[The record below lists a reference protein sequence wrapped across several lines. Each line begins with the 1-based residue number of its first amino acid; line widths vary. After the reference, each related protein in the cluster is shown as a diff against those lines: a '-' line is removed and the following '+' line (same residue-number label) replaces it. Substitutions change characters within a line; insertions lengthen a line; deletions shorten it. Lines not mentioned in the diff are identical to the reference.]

1 MVTLE
6 TKRLIMRTWKEEDR
20 GPFFH
25 LNSNAEVMEYF
36 PTTLTVEQSNT
47 MVDKII
53 QRFEQQDG
61 WGLWAVELK
70 ETGDFIGFV
79 GLNIPVAELPFS
91 PCTEIGWRLD
101 KPFWGKGYA
110 SEAACKALDFAFTEL
125 KLEEVVAFTTVAN
138 LRSQKVMEKLGMVK
152 DENTFL
158 HPLLPDGH
166 PFHEHVLYRIR
177 QS

>member
-1 MVTLE
+1 MVILE
-6 TKRLIMRTWKEEDR
+6 TNRLIMRKWKEEDR
-20 GPFFH
+20 VPFFL
-25 LNSNAEVMEYF
+25 LNSHAEVMEYF
-36 PTTLTVEQSNT
+36 PATLTVEQSNA

-53 QRFEQQDG
+53 QKFEQQGD

-91 PCTEIGWRLD
+91 PCVEIGWRLD

-110 SEAACKALDFAFTEL
+110 SEAAYQALDFAFTRL
-125 KLEEVVAFTTVAN
+125 KLEEVVAFTTVSN

-158 HPLLPDGH
+158 HPLLPNGH
-166 PFHEHVLYRIR
+166 PLREHVLYRIS
-177 QS
+177 Q

>member
-1 MVTLE
+1 MIVMLE
-6 TKRLIMRTWKEEDR
+6 TDRLIMRAWREEDR
-20 GPFFH
+20 LPFCH

-36 PTTLTVEQSNT
+36 PATLTAEQSNT
-47 MVDKII
+47 MVDTII
-53 QRFEQQDG
+53 QRFEQQGG

-91 PCTEIGWRLD
+91 PCVEIGWRLD

-110 SEAACKALDFAFTEL
+110 SEAARKTLDFAFTQL
-125 KLEEVVAFTTVAN
+125 KLEEIVAFTTISN
-138 LRSQKVMEKLGMVK
+138 LRSQKVMERLGMVK

-158 HPLLPDGH
+158 HPSLPNGHLL
-166 PFHEHVLYRIR
+166 HEHVLYRIR
-177 QS
+177 Q